1 MGSILYPFL
10 VLNPLLC
17 NCIIPHTPAPPWL
30 CICVCA
36 CVCMCAGGILFHI
49 LTLCS
54 VMWVLLAKEMTA
66 NVKQKLNHAFP
77 HSHSFFALAVEACL
91 GQSAGGWGPW
101 SKAEQPS
108 WGPRCVRQQSCL
120 NFLQLIMDLW
130 MSPASDQQNQ
140 SANTQTHEPKQMFT
154 ICHWAFEVDC
164 YAALF
169 GP

>member
-17 NCIIPHTPAPPWL
+17 NLHHSPYPCTTLIVRVCVHVCVCVLVVFCSISWL
-30 CICVCA
+30 CAQSCEFFWPKKWWQ
-36 CVCMCAGGILFHI
+36 MWNRN
-49 LTLCS
+49 LTVHFCIPTHS
-54 VMWVLLAKEMTA
+54 LLAVA
-66 NVKQKLNHAFP
+66 
-77 HSHSFFALAVEACL
+77 ACL
-91 GQSAGGWGPW
+91 SQSAGGWGLW

-108 WGPRCVRQQSCL
+108 WGPGCVREQSCL

-140 SANTQTHEPKQMFT
+140 SASTQTHEPKQMFT